1 MFGMKLGLVISA
13 SLPAAVLTCL
23 FFSTSS
29 AFANCDVTPSGI
41 PEDAIAAID
50 PAGARYALAK
60 SGIGIGSQYY
70 GQFFANSGGVHQGGE

>member
-50 PAGARYALAK
+50 PLRSALCACK
-60 SGIGIGSQYY
+60 VG
-70 GQFFANSGGVHQGGE
+70 NWHW